1 MRAEESR
8 RAQRRAGKSRGVQ
21 GRAEERGRRG
31 NESEKGRDA
40 MREEKRECRIPSV
53 LMLLKRRTMET
64 SCAGMEAASHCNVG
78 STYEVKKCPTGVVC
92 LHFSE
97 PRQARFTLPTAC

>member
-21 GRAEERGRRG
+21 GRAEERSGRRG
-31 NESEKGRDA
+31 DESEKGRDA
-40 MREEKRECRIPSV
+40 MREEKRERRIPSV

-78 STYEVKKCPTGVVC
+78 PK
-92 LHFSE
+92 
-97 PRQARFTLPTAC
+97 